1 MVQLSLLAVQG
12 LEHVAVLGAFHNDLM
27 TGQQV
32 IVEGVH
38 GLSVLFHNVV
48 CDVHDVVDGA
58 DAGGCQAVLEP
69 LGRRSQMDVLHH
81 SGAVAFAEVCIFYRY
96 L

>member
-1 MVQLSLLAVQG
+1 MSCKLIIIKG
-12 LEHVAVLGAFHNDLM
+12 M
-27 TGQQV
+27 
-32 IVEGVH
+32 H